1 MKVGSA
7 PNALIRLRH
16 GLLGY
21 FAVIGY
27 CTVDTHFHR
36 TSVLASCFKSSG
48 ECCLRL
54 AAWITKGVTHHAIT

>member
-7 PNALIRLRH
+7 PNALIGLRH
-16 GLLGY
+16 GLRGY

-36 TSVLASCFKSSG
+36 TSVLASCFK
-48 ECCLRL
+48 
-54 AAWITKGVTHHAIT
+54 

>member
-27 CTVDTHFHR
+27 CTVGTHFHR
-36 TSVLASCFKSSG
+36 TSVLASCFK
-48 ECCLRL
+48 
-54 AAWITKGVTHHAIT
+54 